1 MAHEMIEEDKLFKM
15 SHSAL
20 HDNPLA
26 TTRGNSEK
34 SSENLM
40 APTCS
45 SESQLQRDIKRQK
58 TYELEASEQQKNVQL
73 IATVYPEVYPSDMP
87 PLLAHLEPSH
97 EYIRPH

>member
-26 TTRGNSEK
+26 TTRGNSETK
-34 SSENLM
+34 SENLM

-58 TYELEASEQQKNVQL
+58 TYELESSEENKNIQAAAEFWVVMRQ
-73 IATVYPEVYPSDMP
+73 THGFQNQTTGP
-87 PLLAHLEPSH
+87 
-97 EYIRPH
+97 